1 MLVRKSSALPNRV
14 SICCTFSEKIG
25 ITLIPDAVSVLM
37 TPVILSKVQNEP
49 VMAIPMVFFSMPILP
64 FFN

>member
-1 MLVRKSSALPNRV
+1 MLY
-14 SICCTFSEKIG
+14 IFGKIG